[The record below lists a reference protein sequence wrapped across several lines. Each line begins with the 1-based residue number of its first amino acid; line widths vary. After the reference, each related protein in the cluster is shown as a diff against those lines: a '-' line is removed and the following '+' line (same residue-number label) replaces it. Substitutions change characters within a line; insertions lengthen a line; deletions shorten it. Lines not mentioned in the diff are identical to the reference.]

1 MYRQKVG
8 LGYSLSDVNQE
19 DLAVIPE
26 KPFEM
31 LQLTQDPQAEKE
43 KIRRRSKA
51 IIVLLVCLL
60 TSAPGQQPKPG
71 GEQRKPEDADVV
83 RVTTNLVQIDA
94 LVTDK
99 NGRQITDLQPEEFE
113 VFQDGRVQKVTNVS
127 YISTRPPT
135 TTTEAPTTKPGVVA
149 KSTAPPVPPVSLRPD
164 QVRRTIALIV
174 DDLGLSFVSTAF
186 VRRTLTKYINEQM
199 QPGDLVAIIR
209 TSAGAGALQQFT
221 ADKRQLLAAVD
232 QVRWYPMGRG
242 TIAAFAPIQPNAVAQ
257 AANTLG
263 GSSGGDRAAADAR
276 QLSEKTE
283 SQQEDLGQLRE
294 EAFAVGTLGA
304 VNYVVGGLEKLPGRK
319 TVVLL
324 SDGFKLFTGIK
335 QGFRLQSNSDQPGI
349 NDRDAPSLTPN
360 TGILEALRK
369 LTDAANRASVVIYT
383 MDTRGLETV
392 SLTAE
397 DNVSDKSADRIE
409 EQLLDRRQ
417 EFVDT
422 QAGLAYLARLTGGLA
437 IQNENDLN
445 RGLQRVLDDQAGYY
459 LIGYRPDES
468 TFDPKTGR
476 ADFHKIV
483 VRVNRPDARVRS
495 RSGFFGVAD
504 AESRGQRAASEQLA
518 DMLASPFG
526 AAAHLRLT
534 SLFGNDDRVGS
545 LVSSVLFIDGHDLTF
560 KEEPDG
566 WREADIEVMAYTF
579 GAYGEVVDSLS
590 RTHKI
595 RARGEVYESIL
606 REGLLYTVN
615 VPIKKPGA
623 YQLRIA
629 VRDSGSKRV
638 GTASQ
643 FVQVPDLSKERLALS
658 GIFVSGLDTH
668 KAKQPVDPD
677 SLSQGPDDAGA
688 AQASPALRRLHS
700 GMEMFYAYYIY
711 NAKVDVAKRPQL
723 TTQMQLFHDGQ
734 LAYEGKVTPYD
745 AVSEPD
751 LRRLRSGGRIRLS
764 PKAAAGEYVLQI
776 IVTDNLA
783 KEKQNSATQWID
795 FEIVN

>member
-1 MYRQKVG
+1 MFNLENPAVVYRGSFRDGIAPAKT
-8 LGYSLSDVNQE
+8 SSR
-19 DLAVIPE
+19 
-26 KPFEM
+26 KRKM
-31 LQLTQDPQAEKE
+31 
-43 KIRRRSKA
+43 IRRYNPV
-51 IIVLLVCLL
+51 IVLLLCLL
-60 TSAPGQQPKPG
+60 TSAPSQQPKPSPQ
-71 GEQRKPEDADVV
+71 QRKPEDADVV

-113 VFQDGRVQKVTNVS
+113 VVQDGRVQKITNLA
-127 YISTRPPT
+127 YISTAST
-135 TTTEAPTTKPGVVA
+135 TAEAPTTKSGTVGKGNVA
-149 KSTAPPVPPVSLRPD
+149 PVPPVSLRPE
-164 QVRRTIALIV
+164 QVRRTMALIV

-221 ADKRQLLAAVD
+221 GDKRQLLAAVD
-232 QVRWYPMGRG
+232 QVRWYPLGRG
-242 TIAAFAPIQPNAVAQ
+242 TIAAFSPIQPNAVAQ

-263 GSSGGDRAAADAR
+263 GSSGGDRAAADAGR
-276 QLSEKTE
+276 LNETAE

-304 VNYVVGGLEKLPGRK
+304 VNYVVRGLEKLPGRK
-319 TVVLL
+319 SVVLL

-335 QGFRLQSNSDQPGI
+335 QGFRQQTDSNQPKI
-349 NDRDAPSLTPN
+349 NERDTPGLTPN
-360 TGILEALRK
+360 SRILEALRK
-369 LTDAANRASVVIYT
+369 LTDAANRASVVVYT
-383 MDTRGLETV
+383 MDTRGLQTLT
-392 SLTAE
+392 LTAD
-397 DNVSDKSADRIE
+397 DNVSDKSPDRIE

-417 EFVDT
+417 EFIDT

-445 RGLQRVLDDQAGYY
+445 KGLQRVLDDQAGYY

-476 ADFHKIV
+476 PNFHKIAV
-483 VRVNRPDARVRS
+483 KVDRPGVRVRS

-504 AESRGQRAASEQLA
+504 AEARERSTSSVQLA
-518 DMLASPFG
+518 DLLASPFG
-526 AAAHLRLT
+526 AEDVHLRLT
-534 SLFGNDDRVGS
+534 SFFGDDDRVGA
-545 LVSSVLFIDGHDLTF
+545 LVSSVLYIDGHDLTF

-566 WREADIEVMAYTF
+566 WHEAEIEVLAYTF

-606 REGLLYTVN
+606 RDGLLYTIN

-629 VRDSGSKRV
+629 LRDSGSKRV

-643 FVQVPDLSKERLALS
+643 FVEVPDLSKERLALS
-658 GIFVSGLDTH
+658 GIFISGIDPR
-668 KAKQPVDPD
+668 KAKQPVDPN
-677 SLSQGPDDAGA
+677 SRSQGTDDVLDT
-688 AQASPALRRLHS
+688 QASPALRRFRG
-700 GMEMFYAYYIY
+700 GMEMHYAYYIY
-711 NAKVDVAKRPQL
+711 NANLDVVRRPQL
-723 TTQMQLFHDGQ
+723 TTQMQLFHDGK

-745 AVSEPD
+745 VGSESD
-751 LRRLRSGGRIRLS
+751 LKRLRSGGNLKLS
-764 PKAAAGEYVLQI
+764 PKAASGEYVLQI
-776 IVTDNLA
+776 IVTDKLA
-783 KEKQNSATQWID
+783 KEKQKTATQWID